1 MKAISAFAAA
11 KAAFKYEE
19 DKRKYPL
26 PKCSLCAKPA
36 PVLTDGVLL
45 CAPHYIQLDKQRK

>member
-1 MKAISAFAAA
+1 MKAIAAFAAA

-45 CAPHYIQLDKQRK
+45 CAPHYIQLDKPR

>member
-1 MKAISAFAAA
+1 MYD
-11 KAAFKYEE
+11 YEE

-26 PKCSLCAKPA
+26 PKCSLCDKDA

-45 CAPHYIQLDKQRK
+45 CASHYIQQDKLRKSNYEYTI